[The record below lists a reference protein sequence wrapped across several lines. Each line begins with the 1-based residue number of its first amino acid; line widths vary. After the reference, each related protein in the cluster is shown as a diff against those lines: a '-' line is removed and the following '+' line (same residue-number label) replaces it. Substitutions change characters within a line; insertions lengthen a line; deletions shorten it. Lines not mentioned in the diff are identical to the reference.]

1 MLRRFVAI
9 LSAVI
14 LACGLVPSSAL
25 ASESAEEGSS
35 VQLETGTYVEHEAL
49 AYVVADGSSDG
60 IAAFWQGGSVLDDAK
75 TLMEVDAQT
84 VKDAVDESDGAQSGE
99 SAAVS
104 SRSLSTLSESD
115 EGRLVLVRDESKT
128 TEQLIEELMA
138 DGNVVFAEPNYTVDA
153 MDDGQDG
160 AADQGDETEGQ
171 GGFVDVPSSVDE
183 GAGGL
188 DGGTSSQGGASSEG
202 GAQQNTGTNDSTAS
216 AVGSDAESAANEGAD
231 SSAAAD
237 SVAFGEDSEAPAKD
251 LSAFQWA
258 YDNDGFLS
266 GVSADANNGCHI
278 YNASAFLLQHL
289 SGHMTN
295 AVKSS
300 FKICI
305 YNPAEIILTHCHQKP
320 VFCNSCVIH
329 QDIYLSIF
337 FYCFFNK
344 STAGIK
350 VRYVA
355 LTGFSRTSGSNNLS
369 FHCLRFF
376 F

>member
-1 MLRRFVAI
+1 MDRAYAAAVASVRHALLCRLFVRRYIVLRRFVAI

-35 VQLETGTYVEHEAL
+35 VQLEPGTYVEHEAL

-160 AADQGDETEGQ
+160 AADQATKQKGKA
-171 GGFVDVPSSVDE
+171 VSS
-183 GAGGL
+183 
-188 DGGTSSQGGASSEG
+188 TCR
-202 GAQQNTGTNDSTAS
+202 
-216 AVGSDAESAANEGAD
+216 
-231 SSAAAD
+231 
-237 SVAFGEDSEAPAKD
+237 AP
-251 LSAFQWA
+251 
-258 YDNDGFLS
+258 
-266 GVSADANNGCHI
+266 
-278 YNASAFLLQHL
+278 
-289 SGHMTN
+289 
-295 AVKSS
+295 
-300 FKICI
+300 
-305 YNPAEIILTHCHQKP
+305 
-320 VFCNSCVIH
+320 
-329 QDIYLSIF
+329 
-337 FYCFFNK
+337 
-344 STAGIK
+344 
-350 VRYVA
+350 
-355 LTGFSRTSGSNNLS
+355 
-369 FHCLRFF
+369 
-376 F
+376 